1 MTKDED
7 DSPREDASREDA
19 SREDAPRD
27 TTDDLEAGSI
37 RALLRK
43 SSGMEPEAPDL
54 VAGFQRKLRKRS
66 GGKFYADGWSTSKE
80 PPIMTYLITSLL
92 MLAMVFVAYAVMRPL
107 SGESISVFIRD
118 ASVAAGAREAL
129 GGGIHRGRSASA

>member
-1 MTKDED
+1 MTKHED
-7 DSPREDASREDA
+7 DSPRDDASG
-19 SREDAPRD
+19 EDAPRD

-43 SSGMEPEAPDL
+43 SSRMEDEAAPDL

-92 MLAMVFVAYAVMRPL
+92 MLAMVFAAYAVLQPL
-107 SGESISVFIRD
+107 AGESISVPMEPAPVR
-118 ASVAAGAREAL
+118 VVPPPRP
-129 GGGIHRGRSASA
+129 

>member
-1 MTKDED
+1 MTKHEDED
-7 DSPREDASREDA
+7 EVPAEEV
-19 SREDAPRD
+19 PRD

-37 RALLRK
+37 RALIRK
-43 SSGMEPEAPDL
+43 SSRMEQHDAPDL

-92 MLAMVFVAYAVMRPL
+92 MLAIVFAAYAVLRPL
-107 SGESISVFIRD
+107 AGESISVPMTPAPVRVLPPP
-118 ASVAAGAREAL
+118 ASKTSDERPATTRP
-129 GGGIHRGRSASA
+129 SAPAPR

>member
-1 MTKDED
+1 MTKHEDED
-7 DSPREDASREDA
+7 ESERDGAPADEASGGAAPGDPA
-19 SREDAPRD
+19 PGDDTPRD

-43 SSGMEPEAPDL
+43 SSRMEDEVPDL

-66 GGKFYADGWSTSKE
+66 RGKFYADGWSTSKE

-92 MLAMVFVAYAVMRPL
+92 MLAMVFAAYAVLRPL
-107 SGESISVFIRD
+107 AGESISVPMTPAPVR
-118 ASVAAGAREAL
+118 VVPPQRQ
-129 GGGIHRGRSASA
+129 

>member
-1 MTKDED
+1 MTEHED
-7 DSPREDASREDA
+7 DDAGEGKRDGAPADTTSSRAAPGD
-19 SREDAPRD
+19 DAPRD

-37 RALLRK
+37 RALIRK
-43 SSGMEPEAPDL
+43 SSRMEDEVPDL

-92 MLAMVFVAYAVMRPL
+92 MLAMVFAAYAVLRPL
-107 SGESISVFIRD
+107 AGESISVPMTPAPVR
-118 ASVAAGAREAL
+118 VLPPPRP
-129 GGGIHRGRSASA
+129 

>member
-7 DSPREDASREDA
+7 ESERDGAPADEASGGAAPGD
-19 SREDAPRD
+19 DTPRD

-43 SSGMEPEAPDL
+43 SSRMEDDVPDL

-66 GGKFYADGWSTSKE
+66 RGKFYADGWSTSKE

-92 MLAMVFVAYAVMRPL
+92 MLAMVFAAYAVLRPL
-107 SGESISVFIRD
+107 AGESISVPMTPAPVRI
-118 ASVAAGAREAL
+118 VPPQRE
-129 GGGIHRGRSASA
+129 

>member
-1 MTKDED
+1 MTKREDED
-7 DSPREDASREDA
+7 KVEGERDAERSATPDSDASQD
-19 SREDAPRD
+19 DAPRD

-37 RALLRK
+37 RALIRK
-43 SSGMEPEAPDL
+43 SSRMEGDAPDL

-92 MLAMVFVAYAVMRPL
+92 MLAMVFAAYAVLRPL
-107 SGESISVFIRD
+107 AGESISVPMTPAPVR
-118 ASVAAGAREAL
+118 VLPPPRP
-129 GGGIHRGRSASA
+129 

>member
-7 DSPREDASREDA
+7 EGESERDDGPRGNASDSETIGDE
-19 SREDAPRD
+19 APRD

-37 RALLRK
+37 RALIRK
-43 SSGMEPEAPDL
+43 SSGVEDEVPDL

-66 GGKFYADGWSTSKE
+66 RGKFYADGWSTSKE

-92 MLAMVFVAYAVMRPL
+92 MLAMVFAAYAVLRPL
-107 SGESISVFIRD
+107 AGESISVPMTPAPVR
-118 ASVAAGAREAL
+118 VLPPPRP
-129 GGGIHRGRSASA
+129 

>member
-1 MTKDED
+1 MTKHED
-7 DSPREDASREDA
+7 DSPRDDASG
-19 SREDAPRD
+19 EDAPRD

-43 SSGMEPEAPDL
+43 SSRMEDEASPDL

-92 MLAMVFVAYAVMRPL
+92 MLAMVFAAYAVLQPL
-107 SGESISVFIRD
+107 AGESISVPMTPAPVRVIPPPRP
-118 ASVAAGAREAL
+118 
-129 GGGIHRGRSASA
+129 

>member
-1 MTKDED
+1 MTKPEDEAE
-7 DSPREDASREDA
+7 SDAP
-19 SREDAPRD
+19 PRD
-27 TTDDLEAGSI
+27 TSDDLEAGSI

-92 MLAMVFVAYAVMRPL
+92 MLAMVFAAYAVLQPL
-107 SGESISVFIRD
+107 AGESISVPMTPAPVR
-118 ASVAAGAREAL
+118 VLPPR
-129 GGGIHRGRSASA
+129 RP